1 VTLARAGRVAIW
13 CALPL
18 IISCSLRI
26 IEPDRFPEA
35 VRLHDVTPY
44 IQEPQQC
51 GPYALAA
58 VQNFMGLETDPAEMS
73 GRLYSSGAG
82 GTLTMDLYL
91 EASRSGFAARQTAG
105 SLSSLREQLGVAPVI
120 VLFRYPAL
128 VGSGGHFIVV
138 TGYSLSLMDSQKVHQ
153 TGGAQ
158 DAAPGVGAPPSA
170 GDGFTPPGGGSRQG
184 RDRPMQN
191 VSKIPVARSFSNRNG
206 FFLLWGD
213 GRVSWMDEKK
223 FDGMWSGSDR
233 WMLEVGEKKSS

>member
-51 GPYALAA
+51 GPYALAT
-58 VQNFMGLETDPAEMS
+58 VQNFLGLETDPAEMS
-73 GRLYSSGAG
+73 RRLYSPGAG

-120 VLFRYPAL
+120 VLLRYPAL

-138 TGYSLSLMDSQKVHQ
+138 TGYSLSQ
-153 TGGAQ
+153 GGY
-158 DAAPGVGAPPSA
+158 
-170 GDGFTPPGGGSRQG
+170 
-184 RDRPMQN
+184 
-191 VSKIPVARSFSNRNG
+191 
-206 FFLLWGD
+206 FLLWGD
-213 GRVSWMDEKK
+213 GRLSWMDEKK

-233 WMLEVGEKKSS
+233 WMLVLGEKETP